1 MINSEDDYYI
11 EICNTLSDYN
21 DRNNTPLS
29 NANIREAIHK
39 IMEGQPNWMLT
50 ISLWIY
56 SGMRLVHRKKIKTQY
71 LQVKS

>member
-1 MINSEDDYYI
+1 MINSEDDYYT

-39 IMEGQPNWMLT
+39 VMEGQPKLDANNF
-50 ISLWIY
+50 IVDIFRHAS
-56 SGMRLVHRKKIKTQY
+56 SA
-71 LQVKS
+71 